1 MVFDFEIG
9 EECVDVGCWA
19 RFKKWKNKI
28 VSVTKMHRR
37 KSKRKH
43 EFFIVALRGKFY
55 KLGHGPSLQ

>member
-1 MVFDFEIG
+1 MKNVLTLGVELDK
-9 EECVDVGCWA
+9 
-19 RFKKWKNKI
+19 KKWKNKI
-28 VSVTKMHRR
+28 VQVTKMHRR